1 VKIEV
6 FNTTREKYLPKKKL
20 AKAVRYILVSEGKNF
35 DANIILTGTQKIE
48 KLNRD
53 FRGKDMP
60 TDVLSFVPEES
71 EEPPP
76 FRAIGEIYI
85 CLPVARRQAK
95 KAGHSFQSELLFLA
109 AHGALHLC
117 GHTHETDSKY
127 KRMMKRTR
135 IYLERL
141 DC

>member
-1 VKIEV
+1 MKIEV

-20 AKAVRYILVSEGKNF
+20 AKTVHYILDSERKSF
-35 DANIILTGTQKIE
+35 DVNIILTGTQKIQN
-48 KLNRD
+48 LNRD
-53 FRGKDMP
+53 FRGKDTP

-85 CLPVARRQAK
+85 SVPVARKQAHR
-95 KAGHSFQSELLFLA
+95 AGHSLQSELLFLA

-127 KRMMKRTR
+127 QRMMQKTQR
-135 IYLERL
+135 YLERL
-141 DC
+141 GG